1 MVHSPREYQQWEAI
15 SNLRPAEEAKVL
27 EAPQESFR
35 AVLSSVLTSKLSQN
49 PGLRQKPGVN
59 KIPGLPLT
67 LPSLKQNL
75 PGQWSTEQCRER
87 RWMKE
92 EGRGKGGEGS

>member
-1 MVHSPREYQQWEAI
+1 MVHSPRESQQWEAI

-27 EAPQESFR
+27 DGPQESFR
-35 AVLSSVLTSKLSQN
+35 AVLSSFQPQSLART
-49 PGLRQKPGVN
+49 PRLRQKPGVN
-59 KIPGLPLT
+59 KIPGLSLT

-92 EGRGKGGEGS
+92 EGRGNGGEGG